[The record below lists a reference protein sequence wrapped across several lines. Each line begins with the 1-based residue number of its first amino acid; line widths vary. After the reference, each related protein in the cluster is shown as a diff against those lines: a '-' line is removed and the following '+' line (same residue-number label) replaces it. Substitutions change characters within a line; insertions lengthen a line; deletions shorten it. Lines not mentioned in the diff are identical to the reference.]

1 MVGSS
6 DSEKVAEQYFPQKVY
21 IVEESFAFPL
31 TKTILKK
38 LSDIPQEVIGHPL
51 EALRKIK
58 SLRDAIGEGKKY
70 LLLTPKKGRF
80 VRPCPC
86 TPHYIGCNYFIIN
99 SDLNC
104 PLDCSYCILQQYLTN
119 PLVTVHVNLQDLWKE
134 LDIFLARKKL
144 KALRIGT
151 GELSDSLALDHITEN
166 SRDFISYFR
175 EKKNVFFELKTKTIN
190 IDNILDL
197 EPAENIVVSWSLNSA
212 KIAQEEEKGAP
223 LIGER
228 IDAAKKVSEKGFRVG
243 FHFDPLIRHPGWKN
257 GYSRVV
263 EKLLTNI
270 PPSKIAW
277 ISLGSLRFP
286 PLLKGI
292 IKQRFPNTRIIY
304 DEFILGKDGKLRYFR
319 PHRLDL
325 YQQMIRFIRNWGGEK
340 IPLYFCMESEGIW
353 EETLKCKPRGKR
365 DVERSLSP
373 LGNNQ
378 NLN

>member
-1 MVGSS
+1 M
-6 DSEKVAEQYFPQKVY
+6 AEQYFPQKVY

-38 LSDIPQEVIGHPL
+38 MGHIPQEVIGHPL
-51 EALRKIK
+51 DALRKIK

-86 TPHYIGCNYFIIN
+86 TPHYVGCNYFIIN

-104 PLDCSYCILQQYLTN
+104 PLDCSYCILQHYLTN

-134 LDIFLARKKL
+134 LDIFLARKKS

-223 LIGER
+223 LVGER

-243 FHFDPLIRHPGWKN
+243 FHFDPLIRYSGWKN

-263 EKLLTNI
+263 EKLLTSI

-304 DEFILGKDGKLRYFR
+304 EEFILGKDGKLRYFR
-319 PHRLDL
+319 PLRLEL
-325 YQQMIRFIRNWGGEK
+325 YQQMIGFIRNWGGEK
-340 IPLYFCMESEGIW
+340 ISLYFCMESGGIW
-353 EETLKCKPRGKR
+353 EETLKWKPRGKR
-365 DVERSLSP
+365 DVERRLSP
-373 LGNNQ
+373 LRK
-378 NLN
+378 